1 MCSTLTLIMQ
11 FLFLWGNGFINSAC
25 IAGGQGRGHFPPL
38 DFENQ
43 LFLLSFAPP
52 PESLRIDQVGGN
64 WHICPPLVLTLRQAL
79 IKDTKNDHN
88 LSFITFEN
96 TMLQIVFLAT
106 IAYVYIIFT
115 LLASV
120 TYSHVSISHTF
131 FFTMAWTEV
140 ATCSRYIVLL
150 SPIVFILLIPVSVH
164 NMEGKK

>member
-1 MCSTLTLIMQ
+1 MFYFDSYHAVFVSMRKWIYQQRLHSRWAGEGA
-11 FLFLWGNGFINSAC
+11 FAPFGFWESPIITKFC
-25 IAGGQGRGHFPPL
+25 
-38 DFENQ
+38 
-43 LFLLSFAPP
+43 PP
-52 PESLRIDQVGGN
+52 PEILRIVQIGGN